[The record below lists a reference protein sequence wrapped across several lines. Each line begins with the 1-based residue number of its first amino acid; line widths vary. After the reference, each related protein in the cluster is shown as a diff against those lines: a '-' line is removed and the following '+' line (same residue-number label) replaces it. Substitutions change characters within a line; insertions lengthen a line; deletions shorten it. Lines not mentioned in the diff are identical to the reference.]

1 MTKRRT
7 LPAAL
12 LAGALV
18 TALLAACGGT
28 SGASPGTTG
37 TATAPGPRPSSSAKL
52 AIVSPKDGETFTS
65 STIPVSVSLQ
75 DAKIVPTTSTDLKP
89 NEGHLHVYLDG
100 QIVSMNYQTTDTL
113 HDVSAGMHLLRVE
126 YVATD
131 HAPFDP
137 RVFAQVTFEVNKP

>member
-7 LPAAL
+7 LPITL
-12 LAGALV
+12 LAGALM
-18 TALLAACGGT
+18 TALLAACGGSSAAT
-28 SGASPGTTG
+28 PGTTG
-37 TATAPGPRPSSSAKL
+37 TATAPGPRPSSTAKL
-52 AIVSPKDGETFTS
+52 AIVSPKDGETFGS
-65 STIPVSVSLQ
+65 VTIPVSVSLQ

-100 QIVSMNYQTTDTL
+100 KIVSMNYQMTDTL
-113 HDVSAGMHLLRVE
+113 HDVSPGMHLLRVE

-137 RVFAQVTFEVNKP
+137 RVFAQVTFQVRKP

>member
-7 LPAAL
+7 VPVVV
-12 LAGALV
+12 LAGALM
-18 TALLAACGGT
+18 TALLAACSGS

-37 TATAPGPRPSSSAKL
+37 ATTASGPRPSSTAKL
-52 AIVSPKDGETFTS
+52 GIVSPKDGQTFTT

-75 DAKIVPTTSTDLKP
+75 DAKIVPTTSTNLKP

-100 QIVSMNYQTTDTL
+100 KIVSMNYQTTDTL
-113 HDVSAGMHLLRVE
+113 HNVSEGMHLLRVE

-137 RVFAQVTFEVNKP
+137 RVFAQVTFDVMKS